1 MEHLYIDKYSHLH
14 SFIHRL
20 DPRVKFIAF
29 LGFIFTI
36 LSTLPAENT
45 KFIIYFSIIVILII
59 ISRIPVKHFIKNFFI
74 LLPFILLIVLSATF
88 YGSNVLKGIF
98 IKSVFSILILTLLSS
113 TTKFHY
119 LIKALEKF
127 KFPKILTIN
136 MIFMYRYIFVFIDE
150 KMRKERAIK
159 LKYFG
164 KRNFLQF
171 KTLGNIIGSMF
182 IGAYERSERIYSA
195 MCSRL
200 FSGQINTIEQLK
212 IKNSDII
219 FLISF
224 IAILLVVRIFI

>member
-127 KFPKILTIN
+127 KFPKDIN
-136 MIFMYRYIFVFIDE
+136 H
-150 KMRKERAIK
+150 
-159 LKYFG
+159 KYDF
-164 KRNFLQF
+164 
-171 KTLGNIIGSMF
+171 
-182 IGAYERSERIYSA
+182 Y
-195 MCSRL
+195 
-200 FSGQINTIEQLK
+200 
-212 IKNSDII
+212 
-219 FLISF
+219 
-224 IAILLVVRIFI
+224 V